1 MDCDSYTVEHHV
13 GYGSFYNGDFGCGVS
28 NLYISKFVYDA
39 DMFELNT
46 NFGPLC
52 KECENKSN
60 SLEGFQ
66 KTFEI
71 IYNWI

>member
-1 MDCDSYTVEHHV
+1 MGLFIMEILDAE
-13 GYGSFYNGDFGCGVS
+13 
-28 NLYISKFVYDA
+28 LAIYISKFVYDA

-52 KECENKSN
+52 KEYENKSN
-60 SLEGFQ
+60 SLEGAQ